1 MHAEEHHDLVEEL
14 LKVHKARDAAI
25 ELGRAEALTV
35 PVNRGTCRLYR
46 VNCLTYE
53 KEFPRQEAFE
63 NVVASINNVRC
74 RLVYYLRG
82 VNGTVEFYMGVVNME
97 QDDRLNTGDYGNM
110 LTRAFKGNFLG
121 SDLRELG
128 EEDSRE
134 LLQGLQ
140 KPDMEYSVLLGV
152 PTRNSEREDIAFQG
166 VDRLVNI
173 MTSGKSLGR
182 TFHLMVVWEPVAPE
196 EVVAF
201 EKTVREAYNRFSVG
215 AKRNFQFSTQTGTQE
230 SDSTTE
236 GTSKGTSESRSKGM
250 SAGNNWSTQHTSSG
264 SSSSSSTTK
273 GRSTG
278 ENSQE
283 THGSSEQ
290 TNESTTH
297 SSGRSKGESHS
308 VSFEWQDKFVQD
320 AMTYIKDELQPRIRR
335 GRAKGMYKTAVYVGA
350 ETPLARRLLENALV
364 SICQGDKPNF
374 IPLYARRL
382 PQNEAAQALV
392 SSLNIRDHL
401 PTAAPLLFLDSRP
414 IIGNG
419 VSLATWLTAAEISML
434 AGLPQKE
441 VPGLELR
448 EQVGFGLNIG
458 APAHDDAL
466 ELGHMMREGSPLE
479 DRRVSLDRREL
490 NKHVFIAGT
499 TGSGKTTTCHR
510 LLASSAA
517 NKQPLPFLVV
527 EPAKT
532 EYRALLEDPL
542 FRDTL
547 VFTVGNERGV
557 PFRFNPFEFL
567 PEESL
572 SGHVDL
578 LKACFMASF
587 DMEAAIPNLLEEGLY
602 RAYEVYG
609 WDFRDDSNRF
619 LQNRDDA
626 WRCGGRYF
634 PTISSYIDIVLKLV
648 DEKGFDERLRD
659 EYKGSIRARLDS
671 LRAGAKGLMLDTPL
685 SVDFMELLDRKVIL
699 ELEGLKSGEDKSFL
713 MGLVLGRMV
722 EALKIR
728 HAERADFR
736 HITLVEEAHRLLTR
750 PSPGDSPNRK
760 LGVETF
766 SDLLA
771 EVRKYGESLI
781 IVDQIPGKLAP
792 EVLKNTNTKIIH
804 KLFARDDKDVVGDT
818 MALSDKQRAYLS
830 HLAPGEAIMFS
841 QGWKKP
847 VDVQI
852 ERLSVGT
859 DDADIPEAKVQEAG
873 WHYWQERPD
882 LFCPGLSGDCAG
894 RFTREELRQILS
906 LRDRFWGAVA
916 SGADWRPLL
925 AQLHALLGPQAEG
938 VLAAE
943 LAARVMPTRHE
954 LKEDAENWDACLT
967 REIAVTLRQLA
978 AASDDD
984 WSVLAERINGL
995 NFI

>member
-1 MHAEEHHDLVEEL
+1 MHVEEHNELVDEL
-14 LKVHKARDAAI
+14 LKIHKARDAAI
-25 ELGRAEALTV
+25 ELGKAEALNVTI
-35 PVNRGTCRLYR
+35 NRSTCRLYR

-97 QDDRLNTGDYGNM
+97 QDDKLNTGDYGNM
-110 LTRAFKGNFLG
+110 LSRAFKGNFLG
-121 SDLRELG
+121 SELQELG
-128 EEDSRE
+128 GEESRE
-134 LLQGLQ
+134 LLAGLQ

-173 MTSGKSLGR
+173 MTSDKSLGR
-182 TFHLMVVWEPVAPE
+182 TFHLVVVWEPVEPE
-196 EVVAF
+196 AVVAF
-201 EKTVREAYNRFSVG
+201 EDTVREAYNRFSIG
-215 AKRNFQFSTQTGTQE
+215 AKRNYQFSTQTGTQT
-230 SDSTTE
+230 SDSKTDGKST
-236 GTSKGTSESRSKGM
+236 GTNESRSKGE
-250 SAGNNWSTQHTSSG
+250 SAGDNWSTQNTSSG
-264 SSSSSSTTK
+264 SSSSRSTTK

-278 ENSQE
+278 RNSQE

-290 TNESTTH
+290 TSESTTH
-297 SSGRSKGESHS
+297 SSGRTTGESQS
-308 VSFEWQDKFVQD
+308 VSLEWQDKFVQD

-350 ETPLARRLLENALV
+350 ETPLARRLLENALL

-382 PQNEAAQALV
+382 PQNAAAQALI

-414 IIGNG
+414 VIRNG

-517 NKQPLPFLVV
+517 NKRPLPFLVV

-532 EYRALLEDPL
+532 EYRALLADPL
-542 FRDTL
+542 FKDTL

-602 RAYEVYG
+602 RAYEAYG

-619 LQNRDDA
+619 LKNREHA
-626 WRCGGRYF
+626 WHCGGRYF

-685 SVDFMELLDRKVIL
+685 SVDFMELLDRQVIL

-728 HAERADFR
+728 HANDADFR

-750 PSPGDSPNRK
+750 PMPGDSPNRK

-859 DDADIPEAKVQEAG
+859 DDADIPETTVQEAG
-873 WHYWQERPD
+873 WHYWRERPD
-882 LFCPGLSGDCAG
+882 LFCPGLSRACAG
-894 RFTREELRQILS
+894 SFSREQLREIMRLK
-906 LRDRFWGAVA
+906 DRFWSAVA

-925 AQLHALLGPQAEG
+925 AELQQLVGDNAEG
-938 VLAAE
+938 ILATE
-943 LAARVMPTRHE
+943 LAPRVMPTRHE
-954 LKEDAENWDACLT
+954 LKEDATNWDDCLT
-967 REIAVTLRQLA
+967 REIAAMLRRLGA
-978 AASDDD
+978 ATDDD
-984 WSVLAERINGL
+984 WSELAGRIKSL
-995 NFI
+995 SFI